1 MNLNDEPL
9 VIKRSQTEK
18 ILGNIKDL
26 PSIPKVIFEVTK
38 LLGNS
43 EPSAH
48 TLSGIIIK
56 DAGLTTKLLA
66 IANSPLYGIKR
77 KVSSLE
83 FAILVLGFQEIKSI
97 VTALSLADSFKI
109 TGDKYFSPL
118 EFWIHSMVTGSAAKG
133 ISQHLGFNFG
143 SDAFVAG
150 ALHDLGIMVIH
161 KYLHKQ
167 YNEIVEFSNHSGVT
181 KLEAELEI
189 LGMSHQ
195 EIGKFL
201 AEKWALPILLCDTL
215 QYHHDPL
222 AAKENKSFVAV
233 IHLVDY
239 MTHKLN
245 IGSFY
250 WDDNFH
256 FDLNVLPILG
266 ISSEKELEEFIQDY
280 EGLFSVTASSIRI

>member
-1 MNLNDEPL
+1 MNLNNEL
-9 VIKRSQTEK
+9 MVVKREETEK

-38 LLGNS
+38 LLGNL

-48 TLSGIIIK
+48 GLSEIIIK
-56 DAGLTTKLLA
+56 DPGLTTKLLA

-83 FAILVLGFQEIKSI
+83 FAILVLGFQEIKNI

-109 TGDKYFSPL
+109 AGDKYFSPL
-118 EFWIHSMVTGSAAKG
+118 DFWIHSMVTGSAAKG
-133 ISQHLGFNFG
+133 ISQHLGFDFG

-161 KYLHKQ
+161 KYLNKK
-167 YNEIVEFSNHSGVT
+167 YNEIVDFRKKNNVSM
-181 KLEAELEI
+181 LEAELEV
-189 LGMSHQ
+189 LGMTHQ

-201 AEKWALPILLCDTL
+201 TEKWALPILLCDAL
-215 QYHHDPL
+215 QYHHNPL
-222 AAKENKSFVAV
+222 NARENKNFVSV

-245 IGSFY
+245 IASFY
-250 WDDNFH
+250 WDDDFH
-256 FDLNVLPILG
+256 FDVNVIPLLG
-266 ISSEKELEEFIQDY
+266 ISSEKELEEFIGDY
-280 EGLFSVTASSIRI
+280 EEMFSVTAGAIRI